1 MDGGRMMKTS
11 RYAVAVLASLPL
23 GIILGYFGLVAL
35 LTILQQVLAGFIDL
49 GQATWTSFLNP
60 AYILGFQSVGGTGN
74 IFDAL
79 VGGAGAP
86 GGSVNRYF
94 VFMVTAAL
102 AAVAL
107 LGLKAVWGWATL
119 NEKKT

>member
-1 MDGGRMMKTS
+1 MDGGLMPKAS

-23 GIILGYFGLVAL
+23 GIFLAYFGFVAV

-60 AYILGFQSVGGTGN
+60 AYILGIQSIGGTGN

-79 VGGAGAP
+79 VGGSGAP

-94 VFMVTAAL
+94 VFIVTAAL
-102 AAVAL
+102 AAGAFV
-107 LGLKAVWGWATL
+107 GLKAMWAWATL
-119 NEKKT
+119 DKGRE